1 MEKLKPLLNEHIS
14 VYISSSSIAIE
25 DKNKSKTYASI
36 LGYLSKP
43 ITNNDIELIASND

>member
-1 MEKLKPLLNEHIS
+1 VSISPVHLLPLKTKI
-14 VYISSSSIAIE
+14 I
-25 DKNKSKTYASI
+25 KNLSSI